1 LNMKSLINHVF
12 GKPCR
17 KMPRKVT
24 IENAENGFL
33 LTEYRAWENYTTT
46 YVARDLGE
54 LAQVIHQIYM
64 AGTEGES

>member
-1 LNMKSLINHVF
+1 MNTLFKRLL
-12 GKPCR
+12 GKRVTSDPLT
-17 KMPRKVT
+17 VT
-24 IENAENGFL
+24 IEAAKNGFHI
-33 LTEYRAWENYTTT
+33 TESRIATNYKAT

>member
-1 LNMKSLINHVF
+1 MKKTINQIISDHIVSN
-12 GKPCR
+12 PSS
-17 KMPRKVT
+17 VT
-24 IENAENGFL
+24 IQPARNGFHI
-33 LTEYRAWENYTTT
+33 TELRGMGDYKTT